1 MANVLLLRQIRRALE
16 AKSDHSV
23 PEEFFLDM
31 LNEQFSEEEC
41 LRQMETA
48 VAWGRY
54 AELFDYDA
62 GRRRFVLPDAQDEE
76 IAPSEDSE

>member
-1 MANVLLLRQIRRALE
+1 M
-16 AKSDHSV
+16 
-23 PEEFFLDM
+23 LD
-31 LNEQFSEEEC
+31 EQFSEEEC

-62 GRRRFVLPDAQDEE
+62 GRRRFVLPDAPEEE
-76 IAPSEDSE
+76 IAEETAKSEDSK